1 MLTPDYF
8 YGKSDKLIEMYQ
20 ELEDW
25 IISDI
30 AMRLIKS
37 GEMSGTT
44 DRELWKLQQMGLHHT
59 EIVKRISKMTGK
71 SRDEVRRLLRDSVMT
86 SFSDD
91 AEVLKRLGDVQTPL
105 QNNAAIMAMNAE
117 MMKTFGELNNLT
129 RTTMLQTQRDLLN
142 MLNEVDYRVASGMQS
157 YSSAICEVLDRYAQS
172 GVVIDYPTGA
182 RRSLEAAVRCC
193 VVTSMNQT
201 AAQVTNQYIAQ
212 KGIEYVLV
220 SAHMGA
226 RHSKK
231 FPDGIP
237 SHDHW
242 QGKVYKIVGSDK
254 DTLNLLDAT
263 GYTIDPKTGQ
273 GRVADPLGLHGYNCR
288 HSHKPWDKSLRNPY
302 VDADGNPKI
311 NVHESQELYE
321 KQQQQRS
328 MERAIRQTKREL
340 LAKQAELSGIAET
353 DVKDMLQPQYD
364 KLAYKLRIQNQQYK
378 QFCAD
383 NGLQTQADRIK
394 VAGFKEKQSAV
405 ANGRATAYSNSVKV
419 PMEKAKNVGYTKR
432 TKKELEQTARQIKDE
447 ITQYSDRPSKWSGN
461 IKVDNTLIEEQ
472 TLGRKEWSC
481 DISLVDT
488 VDDGVVWHE
497 MLHSCS
503 ASYYKPEVYSANE
516 YIEEAT
522 VEWLKQQ
529 ICTEK
534 NIINLPAYEDKT
546 IVLQTLNESF
556 LFGTDMEFAKE
567 IFNVPLP
574 DRYQWLENRV
584 DECLRQVRASF
595 EDYNE
600 VMGFVERLK
609 GGRNGGH

>member
-1 MLTPDYF
+1 MLTPDFF

-157 YSSAICEVLDRYAQS
+157 YNSAICEVLDRYAQS

-254 DTLNLLDAT
+254 DTPNLLDAT
-263 GYTIDPKTGQ
+263 GYTVDPKTGQ
-273 GRVADPLGLHGYNCR
+273 GRVVDPLGLHGYNCR

-364 KLAYKLRIQNQQYK
+364 KLAYKLRMQNQKYK

-383 NGLQTQADRIK
+383 NELQTQADRIK
-394 VAGFKEKQSAV
+394 VAGFKKKQSAV
-405 ANGRATAYSNSVKV
+405 ANGRATAYSNSVKT

-432 TKKELEQTARQIKDE
+432 TKEEFEQTARQIKEE

-461 IKVDNTLIEEQ
+461 IVIDNSLIEDE
-472 TLGRKEWSC
+472 TIGRKEWSC
-481 DISLVDT
+481 NISLVST
-488 VDDGVVWHE
+488 ADDGVVWHE

-503 ASYYKPEVYSANE
+503 ASHYNSDVYSANE

-529 ICTEK
+529 ICKEK
-534 NIINLPAYEDKT
+534 DIINTYAYEDKT
-546 IVLQTLNESF
+546 LVLQALNESF
-556 LFGTDMEFAKE
+556 SFGTDMEFAKE
-567 IFNVPLP
+567 IFNIPLP
-574 DRYQWLENRV
+574 ERYQWLENMV
-584 DECLRQVRASF
+584 DEHLRQAGASF
-595 EDYNE
+595 EDYND
-600 VMGFVERLK
+600 VMGFVQRLK
-609 GGRNGGH
+609 GGRNGRY